1 MNEQRDIWAAR
12 EKAAEAAQK
21 TAETRELKTLALAYK
36 NAREVAGFFGRNTN
50 ASNGLEVSVTM
61 SNNGYH
67 SDVVNKLLRSV
78 IPKNAELADAIWK
91 KAVSRS
97 SPPASAARSSPP
109 IRAPRC
115 AVSRSAPICC
125 SRRPR
130 STASTTPIR
139 RRCPTPSVTNASPMT
154 RC

>member
-1 MNEQRDIWAAR
+1 MNEQRDIWTAR
-12 EKAAEAAQK
+12 EKAAEIAQK

-91 KAVSRS
+91 KAVQ
-97 SPPASAARSSPP
+97 
-109 IRAPRC
+109 
-115 AVSRSAPICC
+115 AVEEAKEE
-125 SRRPR
+125 
-130 STASTTPIR
+130 TTELLVQNLRTINSDM
-139 RRCPTPSVTNASPMT
+139 PTDLG
-154 RC
+154 